1 MSGMPQWETVER
13 PDGSFEI
20 RGAVEED
27 SAPGTAGLLVET
39 GGPLLGTARV
49 TERGWV
55 AEAIDGRTYGPFTSL
70 SEAAYPLAM
79 AAEGQDARLLLG
91 RPIPADG
98 LGPRPVPPAA
108 RPRRSRRSDRV
119 IAIALLAVA
128 VAALVTDRKGPK
140 KQ

>member
-13 PDGSFEI
+13 PDGSYEI
-20 RGAVEED
+20 RGAADEQ
-27 SAPGTAGLLVET
+27 SLPGIA
-39 GGPLLGTARV
+39 GPLLGTAHIM
-49 TERGWV
+49 ELGWI

-91 RPIPADG
+91 RPIPAG
-98 LGPRPVPPAA
+98 GPQAPRPAPSPPA
-108 RPRRSRRSDRV
+108 RRSRRSDRV

-128 VAALVTDRKGPK
+128 VAALVTDRRGAK
-140 KQ
+140 K